1 MIKCKRKSEKP
12 NIHTN
17 KNPEFSSRVLFR
29 KYSLHKES
37 VMKFSV
43 LFFVIYLTIAVIPA
57 KTCAATVNITSDIA
71 DAQVF
76 SQAVQGSFLNSTITN
91 MSVGRNGN
99 VLNAAVL
106 VFELPTIAPGEIIAN
121 ANLSFTSEQGSI
133 TDVPNADLYGLDFR
147 VSSTVLAADFF
158 AGSNDSSA
166 LKIQDNILTNTMPL
180 GEVAVTTDNSGDS
193 ALVSYLT
200 AQLANGA
207 QAGDFVFL
215 RLNIDEVI
223 PSSGNVKN
231 YKIFSAS
238 NPTPPILTIE
248 TLQAIPEPSTISFCF
263 LALFMVSIRKKFYYS
278 N

>member
-1 MIKCKRKSEKP
+1 
-12 NIHTN
+12 
-17 KNPEFSSRVLFR
+17 
-29 KYSLHKES
+29 
-37 VMKFSV
+37 MKFSV
-43 LFFVIYLTIAVIPA
+43 LFFMICLTIAVTPT
-57 KTCAATVNITSDIA
+57 KTSAATINIISDIA

-76 SQAVQGSFLNSTITN
+76 SQAVQGNFLNSTITN

-106 VFELPTIAPGEIIAN
+106 VFELPTIAPGEIIVN

-147 VSSTVLAADFF
+147 VASTALATDFF
-158 AGSNDSSA
+158 AGPNDSSA
-166 LKIQDNILTNTMPL
+166 SKIQDDILTNTMPI
-180 GEVAVTTDNSGDS
+180 GEVAVTTNNSGDS

-200 AQLANGA
+200 AQLTNGA
-207 QAGDFVFL
+207 QAGNFVFL
-215 RLNIDEVI
+215 RINIDEVI
-223 PSSGNVKN
+223 PSSGTVKN

-238 NPTPPILTIE
+238 NPTPPVLTIE

-263 LALFMVSIRKKFYYS
+263 LALFIVSIRKKFYCG